1 MPLEDEK
8 MSEHRLKRLDSVE
21 EIPERMTEEEAAEF
35 YGNYDLADVWD
46 DLEPVEEPF
55 VPSSRLRESMLSLR
69 LERRYMDALK
79 TLAQKRGLS
88 PYALV
93 RLWVMEKVKEEAPE
107 LIG

>member
-1 MPLEDEK
+1 
-8 MSEHRLKRLDSVE
+8 MSKRRLKRLESVE

-35 YGNYDLADVWD
+35 YGGHDLANVWD

-55 VPSSRLRESMLSLR
+55 VPSPRLRESMLSVH
-69 LERRYMDALK
+69 LERRYMDALR
-79 TLAQKRGLS
+79 TLAQKKGLS
-88 PYALV
+88 PYTLV